1 MTKRSRQGKGSSGGH
16 GLPDWAVPGVV
27 LLGKE
32 KTPIE
37 KGYTHLC
44 ARRYEEGLEHD
55 RERTISQHLER
66 GLNIGF
72 SPPRGLVV
80 IDADNREACVW
91 LEGLMPDDAPRQR
104 RTDSKQHWYV
114 RVDPEGPFYTR
125 GGLRVDVGQRD
136 VARIDV
142 RTWGNVDED
151 LPGGG
156 YAVIPPSKHE
166 SGEHYAWAVPFPS
179 KLDDVPFIPDEVL
192 ALLAPFF
199 QRHAKSGVVRRTTE
213 MARHDQV
220 ISHQSRLAARAS
232 RDPERGIAEVMKG
245 SEAFIRQLFVD
256 DPSRLKA
263 ELDDLERNC
272 ASAYERFGGSM
283 PDEEKKDD
291 RALADLI
298 SAAFGD
304 PWLYCSEDHRWYEWD
319 GRVWRPVPQ
328 GLVEKTVY
336 EFPSTL
342 IADAQ
347 VEWESKERRGSL
359 LGQAAALSNSS
370 KVTSVTQALRR
381 KCTTTVNLLD
391 QNPDLITFPESESL
405 GLPAVTLNIATGE
418 THEPDPEDYITK
430 LAGAPYAPGHT
441 HDVVEEYL
449 RSSFPDEDTRRAV
462 EELAGLTLSGR
473 LYQES
478 MISLYGRQGSGKG
491 TLGFSMCSVL
501 GDYSEVMSGSLINGK
516 GESDGSRK
524 DFSLHRL
531 RGSRYV
537 FVDEYS
543 GSLGEKAKGLIQAG
557 RITASVKY
565 SKDDMSFPITHTIWI
580 ATNKRPKIW
589 DPNGMERR
597 IIEIPMNAGA
607 PDIHNLDNRIKFTL
621 MNDESAMAALLW
633 RFIEGLNRIRERGA
647 PFKPELSK
655 EIIVATREWLQE
667 ANLLGDWLTNDC
679 EVTGQPG
686 DSISG
691 GFARYIAWMDENRP
705 DRRAFPRAHK
715 NEFSTQLQA
724 LGFERV
730 RVGGDTKF
738 IGLRYKESEPALPGK
753 VTQLRSMKRK
763 KAE

>member
-1 MTKRSRQGKGSSGGH
+1 MKRSRRGKSSAEGH
-16 GLPDWAVPGVV
+16 GLPDWAVPGIV

-32 KTPIE
+32 KTPVE
-37 KGYTHLC
+37 KGYTHVC
-44 ARRYEEGLEHD
+44 ARRYVEGLEPD
-55 RERTISQHLER
+55 RERTITQHLER

-72 SPPRGLVV
+72 SPPRGLIV

-91 LEGLMPDDAPRQR
+91 LEGLMPTNAPRQR
-104 RTDSKQHWYV
+104 RTDEKQHWYV
-114 RVDPEGPFYTR
+114 RVDPNGPLYTR
-125 GGLRVDVGQRD
+125 GGLRIDVGQRD

-142 RTWGNVDED
+142 RTWGNVEED

-156 YAVIPPSKHE
+156 YAVVPPSKHE
-166 SGEHYAWAVPFPS
+166 SGEHYTWAVPLPD
-179 KLDDVPFIPDEVL
+179 KLEDVPLIPDEVL
-192 ALLAPFF
+192 STLSPHF
-199 QRHAKSGVVRRTTE
+199 QRGTKSGVVRRTTE
-213 MARHDQV
+213 MPRHDQI
-220 ISHQSRLAARAS
+220 ISHQSRLAARAP

-256 DPSRLKA
+256 DPQRLKA
-263 ELDDLERNC
+263 ELADLERNC
-272 ASAYERFGGSM
+272 ASAFERFGGSM

-304 PWLYCSEDHRWYEWD
+304 PWLFCSESNRWYEWD
-319 GRVWRPVPQ
+319 GRVWLPVPQ
-328 GLVEKTVY
+328 GLIEKTVY

-381 KCTTTVNLLD
+381 KCMTSVRVLD
-391 QNPDLITFPESESL
+391 QNPDLITFPESEVL
-405 GLPAVTLNIATGE
+405 GVPAVTLNIATGE
-418 THEPDPEDYITK
+418 THEPDPDDYITK
-430 LAGAPYAPGHT
+430 LAGAAYAPGHT
-441 HDVVEEYL
+441 HEVVEAYME
-449 RSSFPDEDTRRAV
+449 SSFPDEDTRRTV

-491 TLGFSMCSVL
+491 TLGFSMRSVL
-501 GDYSEVMSGSLINGK
+501 GDYGEVMSGSLINGK
-516 GESDGSRK
+516 GEADGSRK
-524 DFSLHRL
+524 DFSMHRL
-531 RGSRYV
+531 RGARYV
-537 FVDEYS
+537 FVDEFS

-557 RITASVKY
+557 EITASVKY
-565 SKDDMSFPITHTIWI
+565 SKDDMTFPITHTIWI

-597 IIEIPMNAGA
+597 IIEIPMHAGA

-633 RFIEGLNRIRERGA
+633 RFIEGLNRIRAKGQPWRV
-647 PFKPELSK
+647 ELSR
-655 EIIVATREWLQE
+655 EVLASTREWLQE

-679 EVTGQPG
+679 EDTGNPA
-686 DSISG
+686 DRIG
-691 GFARYIAWMDENRP
+691 GAFTRYIAWMDENRP

-715 NEFSTQLQA
+715 NEFAAQMQA
-724 LGFERV
+724 LGFARV
-730 RVGGDTKF
+730 RVHGDYQYA
-738 IGLRYKESEPALPGK
+738 GLRLKGQEAAASSK
-753 VTQLRSMKRK
+753 VTKLRRLKGKS
-763 KAE
+763 AE